1 MTFWLAALS
10 SARQRL
16 AALFT
21 WCLFFAKSRL
31 ANTPLNV
38 SVYEVKW
45 IQSHYALIIKFKNM
59 SLFANRKELPTSTLS
74 IFIFQSTTGVVIAVD
89 SMNCKI
95 TIIKSFEWES
105 VLHINIMKWCCL
117 FTLKNYFYWNVLLK
131 KTHYL
136 FLCCQALGLVLENLT
151 IY

>member
-1 MTFWLAALS
+1 MTMYHLVLFNYLS
-10 SARQRL
+10 NEML
-16 AALFT
+16 
-21 WCLFFAKSRL
+21 FAKSRL
-31 ANTPLNV
+31 ANTPLHV

-59 SLFANRKELPTSTLS
+59 SLFANRKKLPTSTLS

-105 VLHINIMKWCCL
+105 VFTYHELMLLMLQPHFVWNL
-117 FTLKNYFYWNVLLK
+117 FLLK
-131 KTHYL
+131 CFAQENTISVSVL
-136 FLCCQALGLVLENLT
+136 PGTIGLVLVS
-151 IY
+151 IVKQ

>member
-1 MTFWLAALS
+1 ML
-10 SARQRL
+10 
-16 AALFT
+16 
-21 WCLFFAKSRL
+21 FAKSRL

-59 SLFANRKELPTSTLS
+59 SLFANRKKLPTTTLS

-95 TIIKSFEWES
+95 AIIKSFKWES

-117 FTLKNYFYWNVLLK
+117 RYNLILFVKDHFWNVLLK

>member
-1 MTFWLAALS
+1 MWPNHTF
-10 SARQRL
+10 QN
-16 AALFT
+16 FIF
-21 WCLFFAKSRL
+21 FFAKSRL

-59 SLFANRKELPTSTLS
+59 SLFANRKKLPTTTLS

-105 VLHINIMKWCCL
+105 VIHINIMKWCCL
-117 FTLKNYFYWNVLLK
+117 RYNLILFVKNHFYWNVLLK

-136 FLCCQALGLVLENLT
+136 FLCYQTLGLVLENLT
-151 IY
+151 RY